1 MAVLAAS
8 AAAFARS
15 YLSRY
20 FGEQISIL
28 IFVPAIAFSAWF
40 GGFVPGVLTTL
51 LAATAHILM
60 PREVPRSLVVDPRS
74 EEIRLALLL
83 GTGILISSLYGS
95 LRFVRRGLER
105 RFDRAQLMLEA
116 ARRLS
121 GTLVVEEIHDE
132 LRQMI
137 GRAIPFD
144 GMIVSSY
151 DHDSHV
157 ARCVYGWVGGRMLDP
172 ASLPPLTIDPDGQGM
187 QTEVIRSGKA
197 RLFADVR
204 ARVRRPGRYFDVDPE
219 GRVHDLSRPGA
230 GPPGARCAMMAP
242 LKLEGRVVG
251 IVQVMSDTAGA
262 YRRDHLASLE
272 AIVAPIAVALQNA
285 ELYARAKR
293 EIAERLRVEH
303 ALTLSEERLLE
314 ADRRKDEF
322 LATLAHELRNP
333 LAPIRNAVG
342 LLRSSGADPATIAWS
357 GEVIQRQVGHMAR
370 LLDDLLDVSRVSRG
384 RLRLR
389 TERVDLGQV
398 VRHAVEASHPLI
410 EAGRHRLVVEFP
422 PQPIR
427 LDADSTRLAQV
438 FSNLLN
444 NAARYSEPGTTI
456 HISASGE
463 GGEAVVRVTDH
474 GIGIMPS
481 MLPRIFEAFLQIDRS
496 LERSQGGLGIGL
508 TLVKQIVELHG
519 GHVEAHSD
527 GPGKGSVFTVRLPMP
542 NPATAGVG
550 AAEGGPAGAGMA
562 GAGAESDRS
571 SSDGSSSGSSSDG
584 SAPRDP
590 RRRDGSGDGTPS
602 GPAPRRRIL
611 VADDLEDSAASLAML
626 LQMQGHEVRTARDG
640 DEAVGVARSF
650 LPEIV
655 LLDIAMP
662 KLNGYEAARRILA
675 ENPAKRPVL
684 IALTGWGHEE
694 NRMRTREAG
703 FDHHLV
709 KPVEPEALNRLLA
722 TVET

>member
-1 MAVLAAS
+1 VFRTHRHWSADLLVAVLAAL

-20 FGEQISIL
+20 LGEQVSIL

-40 GGFVPGVLTTL
+40 GGFIPGVVTTVL
-51 LAATAHILM
+51 STLAHAAL
-60 PREVPRSLVVDPRS
+60 PREVPRSIVIDPRS
-74 EEIRLALLL
+74 EEIRMILLL
-83 GTGILISSLYGS
+83 GTGILISSLYGA
-95 LRFVRRGLER
+95 LRIVRRGLER
-105 RFDRAQLMLEA
+105 RYDRARLMLEA

-121 GTLVVEEIHDE
+121 GTLVVAEIHDGLRE
-132 LRQMI
+132 LI
-137 GRAIPFD
+137 AAAIPFD
-144 GMIVSSY
+144 GMLISAYDPDSST
-151 DHDSHV
+151 
-157 ARCVYGWVGGRMLDP
+157 ARCVYGWVNGRPFDP
-172 ASLPPLTIDPDGQGM
+172 ATLPPLVIDPDGQGM

-204 ARVRRPGRYFDVDPE
+204 ARVRRPGRYYDVEP
-219 GRVHDLSRPGA
+219 GGKVRDLSKPGSD
-230 GPPGARCAMMAP
+230 PPGARCALMAP

-251 IVQVMSDTAGA
+251 IVQVMSDDPGTYG
-262 YRRDHLASLE
+262 REHLASLE
-272 AIVAPIAVALQNA
+272 SIVAPIAVALQNA

-342 LLRSSGADPATIAWS
+342 LLRGSHDPARIAWS
-357 GEVIQRQVGHMAR
+357 GEVIERQVGHMAR

-384 RLRLR
+384 KLRLR
-389 TERVDLGQV
+389 TQRVDLSEV
-398 VRHAVEASHPLI
+398 LRHAVEASHPLI
-410 EAGRHRLVVEFP
+410 EASRHRLTIEFP
-422 PQPIR
+422 PEPIT

-444 NAARYSEPGTTI
+444 NAARYSEEGTLI
-456 HISASGE
+456 ELSAARE

-474 GIGIMPS
+474 GIGIAAS

-508 TLVKQIVELHG
+508 TLVKQVVDLHG
-519 GHVEAHSD
+519 GQVEARSD
-527 GPGKGSVFTVRLPMP
+527 GQGKGSVFTVRLPLAAQP
-542 NPATAGVG
+542 EG
-550 AAEGGPAGAGMA
+550 AAGSEPAPAGASA
-562 GAGAESDRS
+562 DPARASASAEPAPASAGAEPTR
-571 SSDGSSSGSSSDG
+571 
-584 SAPRDP
+584 
-590 RRRDGSGDGTPS
+590 PS
-602 GPAPRRRIL
+602 TDPAPRRRIL
-611 VADDLEDSAASLAML
+611 VADDLEDSAASLALL
-626 LQMQGHEVRTARDG
+626 LQMQGHDVRTAHDG
-640 DEAVGVARSF
+640 AEAVGVARSF

-662 KLNGYEAARRILA
+662 KLNGYEAARRIL
-675 ENPAKRPVL
+675 EEHPGNRPVL

-694 NRMRTREAG
+694 NRMRTKEAG

-709 KPVEPEALNRLLA
+709 KPVEPDALNRLLSEL
-722 TVET
+722 VS

>member
-1 MAVLAAS
+1 MAVLAAL
-8 AAAFARS
+8 AAALARS
-15 YLSRY
+15 YLSHY

-28 IFVPAIAFSAWF
+28 IFIPAIAFSAWF
-40 GGFVPGVLTTL
+40 GGFLPGALTTV
-51 LAATAHILM
+51 LAASAHILL
-60 PREVPRSLVVDPRS
+60 PREIPRAIVVDPRS

-83 GTGILISSLYGS
+83 GTGLLISSLYGS

-137 GRAIPFD
+137 ARAIPFD
-144 GMIVSSY
+144 GMLVSSY
-151 DHDSHV
+151 DHESRM
-157 ARCVYGWVGGRMLDP
+157 ARCVYGWVGGRLLDP
-172 ASLPPLTIDPDGQGM
+172 ATLPPLTIDPDGQGM

-230 GPPGARCAMMAP
+230 GPPGAQCAMMAP

-251 IVQVMSDTAGA
+251 IVQVMSDTAGT

-293 EIAERLRVEH
+293 EIAERLRVER

-342 LLRSSGADPATIAWS
+342 LLRGSGSDPATIAWS

-389 TERVDLGQV
+389 TEPVDLGEV

-410 EAGRHRLVVEFP
+410 EAGQHRLVVEFP

-427 LDADSTRLAQV
+427 LDADATRLAQV

-456 HISASGE
+456 QVSASRE
-463 GGEAVVRVTDH
+463 EGEAVVRVTDH
-474 GIGIMPS
+474 GIGIAPS

-527 GPGKGSVFTVRLPMP
+527 GPGKGSVFTVRLPLP
-542 NPATAGVG
+542 DPAKAGAG
-550 AAEGGPAGAGMA
+550 AAEGGPAAARRGDALDAPLAAGVP
-562 GAGAESDRS
+562 
-571 SSDGSSSGSSSDG
+571 GSLV
-584 SAPRDP
+584 APLP
-590 RRRDGSGDGTPS
+590 EPH

-611 VADDLEDSAASLAML
+611 VADDLEDSATSLAML
-626 LQMQGHEVRTARDG
+626 LKMQGHEVRTARDG

-675 ENPAKRPVL
+675 EHPDKRPVL

-709 KPVEPEALNRLLA
+709 KPVEPEVLNRLLA